1 MRQQINLDDDD
12 NMKADSSPTQL
23 RPRRKDICFGKTK
36 HEGNIIWHE
45 AVAKAAK
52 EHVQEEYCPA
62 IHKEIRKSLG
72 TAFIWDTPAYLKEV
86 CLPHLTTHNSLSDS
100 DPCSFHFQL
109 VGISLSVIGIQ
120 RSGKRPPRT

>member
-1 MRQQINLDDDD
+1 MRQQINLDDDN
-12 NMKADSSPTQL
+12 NMAADSSPAHL

-72 TAFIWDTPAYLKEV
+72 TAFIWDTQAYLKEV
-86 CLPHLTTHNSLSDS
+86 CFPHLTTHHSLSHS
-100 DPCSFHFQL
+100 DPYSFHLQL
-109 VGISLSVIGIQ
+109 VGISSFVIGIQ
-120 RSGKRPPRT
+120 RNGKRRPRT